1 MAEKAI
7 KVELSEEDRKILL
20 AQKKALS
27 DILKPEKKSK
37 GIGAMAAELIL
48 SGKNTSITGALGS
61 ATKQKATESLQEKTK
76 QLKEKFDPLNIINSM
91 FGGGGFGSVM
101 TAAIGKNMGRNEED
115 IRKFA
120 NLDDAEKSTSPE
132 NNDPTQMPSG
142 EGGEKS
148 DTMLTEMLKYVIKI
162 SEDIRG
168 LKDSSKNQEDLFKDQ
183 LILDGKQLNLEEEQ
197 LDAANE
203 ARYEAEFA
211 KKKPTPVGADGK
223 DKKETKEEKG
233 FLASLLAFG
242 SALGMIVGGPF
253 KAFASILSFALSPLR
268 ALGKML
274 GGPLLRGLS
283 ALGAVALPAAKA
295 IGAKALEYGG
305 KAVTAATPY
314 VKAAGAKA
322 LEYGGKAVEVGKAVG
337 GKALAY
343 ATEKAPTLVAGA
355 KAIGSK
361 AVDIGKNIG
370 SKVAEKAPSIIA
382 GVKTM
387 GSSALAGAKSLG
399 SKAMQSVGLKA
410 AATGAKGAA
419 AAGAGA
425 VGKAGVISLIKK
437 AIAKRVPKAVGS
449 ALGKSI
455 PFLGAAIGVG
465 FALSRLMDGDVVG
478 AGLEAVSGIGSVA
491 TAIPA
496 TIALVAKDIYQ
507 DVYGIKPE
515 SDPEFGERMGLI
527 QSETEAAVKAEFTG
541 KVGEEK
547 KTDGDKKEGDKK
559 GDASGET
566 KVPEAPELKDDA
578 SAETKVPERDP
589 LDTLNNGYTKKMK
602 DEYTATSIANRR
614 DKTRKENETLFAHP
628 SDNDGGG
635 LKPKS
640 APSQVSNSMD
650 GGGGDAVEP
659 LPEESSGTDDLDA
672 EWNTDNYPSM
682 FYSAQKFG
690 QEDPDN
696 AKKYNIYQ
704 RQLSE
709 EYALKRATS
718 YGRVVPS
725 QDDYDTTGVKAYK
738 DSLLKF
744 RKELTASGAGMFGD
758 APTAESA
765 TTATPP
771 AAASSAFAYSATP
784 EEDSNGYASPV
795 EPEAVEPLSAD
806 AFQTG
811 ALTVKGGV
819 SAQAPTQESAQPTTG
834 ERMTKQSNENTM
846 AKTEAMT
853 GGNNSNT
860 SIVSAPKITNSTSV
874 TNAPIN
880 VRNNENTFVRNQD
893 KVSAF

>member
-1 MAEKAI
+1 MAEKAL

-76 QLKEKFDPLNIINSM
+76 QIKEKFDPLNIINSM

-101 TAAIGKNMGRNEED
+101 TAAIGKNMGRNEDD

-120 NLDDAEKSTSPE
+120 NLDAAEKNDPVPE
-132 NNDPTQMPSG
+132 KIKPEQELKYGPDSLADWKNGPTQMSSG
-142 EGGEKS
+142 EGNNS
-148 DTMLTEMLKYVIKI
+148 NTMLSEMLKYVIKI

-183 LILDGKQLNLEEEQ
+183 LVLDEKQLNLEEEQ

-253 KAFASILSFALSPLR
+253 KAFTSILGFALSPLR

-305 KAVTAATPY
+305 KAVTAATPF

-322 LEYGGKAVEVGKAVG
+322 LEYGGKAVDAGKAVG

-355 KAIGSK
+355 KAIGGK

-370 SKVAEKAPSIIA
+370 AKVAEKAPSIIA

-387 GSSALAGAKSLG
+387 GGTALAGAKSLG
-399 SKAMQSVGLKA
+399 SKAMESVGLKA
-410 AATGAKGAA
+410 AATVPGALTAFGEVGAKRAA
-419 AAGAGA
+419 AAGAETA
-425 VGKAGVISLIKK
+425 GKAGVGALIKK

-478 AGLEAVSGIGSVA
+478 AGLEAVSGIGSFA

-496 TIALVAKDIYQ
+496 TVALIAKDIYQ

-515 SDPEFGERMGLI
+515 SDPQFGERMGLV
-527 QSETEAAVKAEFTG
+527 QSETEAAVKAEFAS
-541 KVGEEK
+541 KVGEEDK
-547 KTDGDKKEGDKK
+547 KGGDKKEGDKK
-559 GDASGET
+559 GDASAET
-566 KVPEAPELKDDA
+566 KVPEAPELKGDTKQQAQRKFAEDTESSMKRNMITA
-578 SAETKVPERDP
+578 RINAAGENANDPDVYAAAEESLKPGSADFETGLKNRRE
-589 LDTLNNGYTKKMK
+589 NGKS
-602 DEYTATSIANRR
+602 ATS
-614 DKTRKENETLFAHP
+614 
-628 SDNDGGG
+628 
-635 LKPKS
+635 
-640 APSQVSNSMD
+640 PSQEKGAATTKATPVDIQFSEMKFAQND
-650 GGGGDAVEP
+650 QE
-659 LPEESSGTDDLDA
+659 
-672 EWNTDNYPSM
+672 NYK
-682 FYSAQKFG
+682 KFSKDK
-690 QEDPDN
+690 E
-696 AKKYNIYQ
+696 A
-704 RQLSE
+704 LTE
-709 EYALKRATS
+709 EYAKKQAST
-718 YGRVVPS
+718 YGRKEPN
-725 QDDYDTTGVKAYK
+725 QIDYEIAGMKAKKDTI
-738 DSLLKF
+738 LKY
-744 RKELTASGAGMFGD
+744 RKEIEASGAGKVTGGELTPS
-758 APTAESA
+758 AKSESA
-765 TTATPP
+765 QLTP
-771 AAASSAFAYSATP
+771 
-784 EEDSNGYASPV
+784 
-795 EPEAVEPLSAD
+795 
-806 AFQTG
+806 
-811 ALTVKGGV
+811 
-819 SAQAPTQESAQPTTG
+819 AQPTTG
-834 ERMTKQSNENTM
+834 ERMTKQSNENNM

-893 KVSAF
+893 KISAF